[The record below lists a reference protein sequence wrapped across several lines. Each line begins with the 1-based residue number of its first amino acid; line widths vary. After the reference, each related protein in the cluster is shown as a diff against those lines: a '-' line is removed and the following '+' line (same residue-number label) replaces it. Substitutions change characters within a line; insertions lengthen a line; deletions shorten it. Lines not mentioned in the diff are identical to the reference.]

1 MIAPDSR
8 LVWLVAAVA
17 VPLCALVPFALLPAA
32 SGLILLAIPV
42 AVDAVLAA
50 RSLRKIGI
58 ATGPLLRW
66 FKDRDAKLPFSLENA
81 SARALEIRAHFE
93 LPAEMEA
100 RGIRSFMVPA
110 GGRQMELVIA
120 CTPHRRGRFI
130 VPFCHFEVPSPL
142 RLWRA
147 RSSRKIAL
155 EIQVFPDLRK
165 SRVTALLLARRLT
178 GEQRQRQTG
187 KGREF
192 EKLREYMPGD
202 SYDEIHWK
210 ASARRGKPVVKA
222 FQVERTQRI
231 YAIVDTSRLS
241 ARSGILENYVNAA
254 LTVAITA
261 ESQGDRFGLLTFS
274 DRVDRFVPAASGKMH
289 FARCRDA
296 IYTVQPR
303 RVSPDFEEL
312 FTFLQLRI
320 RQRSL
325 LLFLTSLDDPLLA
338 ESFTRNVRIVARKH
352 LAIVDVPRQEDIRP
366 LFTGAEPVNSADIY
380 RGLAGHMQWVKL
392 RELQRTLRSAGVALH
407 AVDRGAI
414 GMQAA
419 RQYLDVKRMQSL

>member
-1 MIAPDSR
+1 MIAPDTR
-8 LVWLVAAVA
+8 LLWLVALAA
-17 VPLCALVPFALLPAA
+17 VPLCALAPFALLPAA
-32 SGLILLAIPV
+32 VGLSLLAALI
-42 AVDAVLAA
+42 AADAVLAA
-50 RSLRKIGI
+50 RSVSKIGI
-58 ATGPLLRW
+58 ATAPLLRW
-66 FKDRDAKLPFSLENA
+66 FKDREATLPFALRNS
-81 SARALEIRAHFE
+81 SARTQEIRAHFA

-100 RGIRSFMVPA
+100 QDVRSFTVPA
-110 GGRQMELVIA
+110 GVSSSNLAIA
-120 CTPHRRGRFI
+120 CTPHRRGKFAI
-130 VPFCHFEVPSPL
+130 SLFHFEIQSPL

-147 RSSRKIAL
+147 RSARNISL

-165 SRVTALLLARRLT
+165 SRAATLLLARRFT
-178 GEQRQRQTG
+178 GAQRQRQIG

-231 YAIVDTSRLS
+231 YAIVDASRLS
-241 ARSGILENYVNAA
+241 ARSGILEHYVNAA

-261 ESQGDRFGLLTFS
+261 ESQGDRFGLLTFTGS
-274 DRVDRFVPAASGKMH
+274 VDRFVPAGSGKTH

-296 IYTVQPR
+296 IYTLQPR

-312 FTFLQLRI
+312 FTFVQLRI

-338 ESFTRNVRIVARKH
+338 ESFTRDVRIVARRH
-352 LAIVDVPRQEDIRP
+352 LVVVDVPQQEGIRP
-366 LFTGAEPVNSADIY
+366 LFTGAEPTDATGIY
-380 RGLAGHMQWVKL
+380 RNLAGHMQWAKL
-392 RELQRTLRSAGVALH
+392 RELQRTLRNAGVALH
-407 AVDRGAI
+407 AVDPRTAGAH
-414 GMQAA
+414 AA
-419 RQYLDVKRMQSL
+419 RQYLDIKQRQAL